1 MSDWTTDAADAI
13 ERTVALLRD
22 RTVEPAHAFTKVI
35 VYGLL
40 AAIMLIPAGALL
52 TIALFRISI
61 VIAQG
66 YVWLA
71 WMIVGGI
78 FMALGALCW
87 AIRNP

>member
-1 MSDWTTDAADAI
+1 MSDWTTDATDAI

-22 RTVEPAHAFTKVI
+22 RTVEPAHAISKVI

-40 AAIMLIPAGALL
+40 AAIMLIPAGVMV
-52 TIALFRISI
+52 TVALFRVSI
-61 VIAQG
+61 IIAQG

-78 FMALGALCW
+78 FAALGALCW
-87 AIRNP
+87 ALRNP

>member
-22 RTVEPAHAFTKVI
+22 RTVEPAHALTKAI

-40 AAIMLIPAGALL
+40 GAIMLVPAGVLL
-52 TIALFRISI
+52 TVALFRVSI

>member
-22 RTVEPAHAFTKVI
+22 RTVEPAHAISKAI

-40 AAIMLIPAGALL
+40 AAIILIPAGVMI
-52 TIALFRISI
+52 TVALFRISI

-78 FMALGALCW
+78 FAALGALCW

>member
-22 RTVEPAHAFTKVI
+22 RTVEPAHAITKAI

-40 AAIMLIPAGALL
+40 ATIILIPAGVMI

-78 FMALGALCW
+78 FAALGALCW
-87 AIRNP
+87 AMRNP